1 MSKFKFDNLTV
12 TVNDETDKKFGEK
25 KVVKANV
32 YLDSDQKEMDITIV
46 KPETKDT
53 SKNPPIHNGI
63 CTVRVL
69 KNDDFRLT
77 LVVKHGDNIGAELD
91 AIKLDLAKAVD
102 VINTY
107 NS

>member
-1 MSKFKFDNLTV
+1 MSKFTFNNLTV
-12 TVNDETDKKFGEK
+12 QVNDETGKRFGER
-25 KVVKANV
+25 KVLKANV
-32 YLDSDQKEMDITIV
+32 YLDSEQNVMDITIV
-46 KPETKDT
+46 KPEKKDT

-77 LVVKHGDNIGAELD
+77 LVVKHGDNISAELD